1 VDSAELIV
9 NKKVPNIV
17 QLTLNRPHQLNA
29 WTLPLEAALF
39 AALDDA
45 MSDPVARVV
54 VITGAGSGFCA
65 GASMDMLGGAARPAA
80 QVRRRRLCELAE
92 FPKPII
98 AAVNGAA
105 AGLGFALAL
114 WCDVRICAN
123 DAKLT
128 AAFSRLG
135 LVAEHGTA
143 WLLPRLVGRARAT
156 DLLLSGRV
164 LTGTEAFELGLATR
178 AVERDQTLPE
188 AMAYAQLLVDSGA
201 PSSWRTIKGQVNA
214 SDLSTMEEA
223 YQVSLELME
232 HALASADH
240 REGVQAWME
249 KRPPRFAAYPEG

>member
-9 NKKVPNIV
+9 NKEVPYIV

-105 AGLGFALAL
+105 AGLGIALAL

-143 WLLPRLVGRARAT
+143 WLLPRLVGRARA
-156 DLLLSGRV
+156 
-164 LTGTEAFELGLATR
+164 LGVATPMLR
-178 AVERDQTLPE
+178 IAVCHL
-188 AMAYAQLLVDSGA
+188 
-201 PSSWRTIKGQVNA
+201 QVN
-214 SDLSTMEEA
+214 ENR
-223 YQVSLELME
+223 
-232 HALASADH
+232 LAA
-240 REGVQAWME
+240 
-249 KRPPRFAAYPEG
+249 PR